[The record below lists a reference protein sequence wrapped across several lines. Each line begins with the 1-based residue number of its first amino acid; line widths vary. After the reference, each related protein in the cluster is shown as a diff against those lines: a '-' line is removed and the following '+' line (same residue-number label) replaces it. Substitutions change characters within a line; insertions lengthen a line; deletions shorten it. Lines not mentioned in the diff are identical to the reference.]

1 MAEEI
6 AIPAV
11 ILALEDA
18 DPSMGWK
25 RNFEAVMHYSM
36 KRLDDEGSL
45 MMYSR
50 REL

>member
-18 DPSMGWK
+18 DPSMGWRK
-25 RNFEAVMHYSM
+25 KFEVVMEDPM
-36 KRLDDEGSL
+36 KRRDYEGSL
-45 MMYSR
+45 MMYTR
-50 REL
+50 RES